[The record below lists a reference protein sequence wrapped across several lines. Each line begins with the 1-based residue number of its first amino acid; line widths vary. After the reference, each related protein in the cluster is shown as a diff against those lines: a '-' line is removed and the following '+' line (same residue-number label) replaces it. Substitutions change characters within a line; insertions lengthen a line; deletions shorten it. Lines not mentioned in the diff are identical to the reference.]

1 MDECRCMLQRLCQ
14 IRFERVFQDCSDCT
28 LNLQIRDEVEI
39 QMQDKSI
46 VIKKYEP
53 EKDNRCVFCA
63 SQENL
68 QQFKGS
74 WICGDCLQ
82 ELVSK

>member
-1 MDECRCMLQRLCQ
+1 
-14 IRFERVFQDCSDCT
+14 
-28 LNLQIRDEVEI
+28 
-39 QMQDKSI
+39 MQDKSI

-74 WICGDCLQ
+74 WICRDCLQ

>member
-1 MDECRCMLQRLCQ
+1 MKTTGIVRKIDELG
-14 IRFERVFQDCSDCT
+14 RVVLPIEMRKT

-46 VIKKYEP
+46 VITKYEP

-74 WICGDCLQ
+74 WICRDCLQ

>member
-1 MDECRCMLQRLCQ
+1 MHNPPPNTIDRNWK
-14 IRFERVFQDCSDCT
+14 IKYIYHKKT
-28 LNLQIRDEVEI
+28 NLQIRDEVEI

>member
-1 MDECRCMLQRLCQ
+1 MTMSAAVRL
-14 IRFERVFQDCSDCT
+14 RPVPPARSEMRKT

-74 WICGDCLQ
+74 WICSDCLQ